1 MILVDGAG
9 LTMRRPDKPLF
20 VDFSITIQDTDR
32 IGVVGING
40 CGKSTLLRVLAG
52 MTDPEAGVVRRGR
65 GVRVEMLGQHP
76 SVPDGTVAA
85 AVPGWE
91 GAAILDRLGMGAL
104 AEADVRTLSGGQAK
118 RVALAQALVSE
129 AELLV
134 LDEPTNHLD
143 LDAITWL
150 EERLARRRGGLL
162 LVTHDRHVLDRVCT
176 KVIEI
181 DRGSAYVHEGGYQ
194 GYLDGRALREDQAA
208 QAESVRANLA
218 RRELAWLLRGAP
230 ARTRKP
236 KAHIDAARALIERRP
251 QAAARAANIG
261 FGAATGRSGEG
272 QGPSASSLQG
282 SFRHS
287 LDERLAPRLG
297 NKVIELH
304 GVGHRFPPAEWLFRD
319 LDWILDPGGRYGIVG
334 ANGSGKTTLLEILA
348 RRLTPAEG
356 SVQIGPTV
364 RLGVYDQFGKALDLS
379 LRVRDAVSRSS
390 GAPGSPEDL
399 RLMEAFWF
407 DSDAQ
412 WAEIGT
418 LSGGE
423 RRRLQLLLT
432 LIERPNVLLLDE
444 PTNDLDLDTLRAL
457 EDFLEDWPGTVV
469 VVSHDRAFMDRTVE
483 DVLAIENGTAGLVLD
498 GYAGWRA
505 ARDERL
511 SQTGPGANRRTPVLG
526 DRSGLITAGS
536 AGPAGP
542 AGPAGDGRPGEGSGE
557 GTSRRSGGQS
567 DPVDGAAL
575 SAPRSPSTLRHL
587 LKECEKEVARFTRA
601 KGSAEDELTAA
612 SAAGDHRALAEIGA
626 RVAVLSESL
635 AAAEERWLDLAEEAE
650 AARRLPI

>member
-1 MILVDGAG
+1 MILVDATG
-9 LTMRRPDKPLF
+9 LTMRRPDKALF
-20 VDFSITIQDTDR
+20 VDLSITLQDNDR

-40 CGKSTLLRVLAG
+40 CGKSTLLSVLAG
-52 MTDPEAGVVRRGR
+52 AREPEAGTVRRGR

-76 SVPDGTVAA
+76 SVPEGTVAA

-91 GAAILDRLGMGAL
+91 GAAILDRLGMGPL
-104 AEADVRTLSGGQAK
+104 ADADVRTLSGGQAK

-129 AELLV
+129 AELLI

-162 LVTHDRHVLDRVCT
+162 MVTHDRHVLDRVCT

-181 DRGSAYVHEGGYQ
+181 DRGATYVHDGGYQ
-194 GYLDGRALREDQAA
+194 GYLDGRALREEQAA

-236 KAHIDAARALIERRP
+236 KAHIDSARALVDRKA
-251 QAAARAANIG
+251 QSAARPSTLG

-272 QGPSASSLQG
+272 QGPSASSQQG

-287 LDERLAPRLG
+287 IDERMAPRLG
-297 NKVIELH
+297 NKVIELE
-304 GVGHRFPPAEWLFRD
+304 GVGHRFAPADWLFQD
-319 LDWILDPGGRYGIVG
+319 LEWILEPGGRYGIVG

-348 RRLTPAEG
+348 RRLSPTTG
-356 SVQIGPTV
+356 TVDIGPTV
-364 RLGVYDQFGKALDLS
+364 RLGVYDQLGQSLDLS
-379 LRVRDAVSRSS
+379 LRVREAVSRRS
-390 GAPGSPEDL
+390 GAAGSPEDL
-399 RLMEAFWF
+399 SLMEAFWF

-483 DVLAIENGTAGLVLD
+483 DVLAIEEGRAGLVVD

-505 ARDERL
+505 ARERRL
-511 SQTGPGANRRTPVLG
+511 AAAGSNANRGTPKMEDRNALVL
-526 DRSGLITAGS
+526 
-536 AGPAGP
+536 AGPSATAEPQRASVGP
-542 AGPAGDGRPGEGSGE
+542 PDSGE
-557 GTSRRSGGQS
+557 ARPT
-567 DPVDGAAL
+567 
-575 SAPRSPSTLRHL
+575 PRSASTLRHL
-587 LKECEKEVARFTRA
+587 LKETDKEIARLAKA
-601 KGSAEDELTAA
+601 KGIAEGGLLEAGA
-612 SAAGDHRALAEIGA
+612 VGDHKKLAEIGA
-626 RVAVLSESL
+626 RLASLSESL
-635 AAAEERWLDLAEEAE
+635 ASAEEKWLELAEEAE
-650 AARRLPI
+650 AARVGAS